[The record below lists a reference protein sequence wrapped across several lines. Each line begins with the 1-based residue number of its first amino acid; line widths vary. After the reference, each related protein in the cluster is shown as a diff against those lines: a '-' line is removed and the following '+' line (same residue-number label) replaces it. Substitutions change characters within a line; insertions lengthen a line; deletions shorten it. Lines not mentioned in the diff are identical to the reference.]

1 MIDEE
6 PPGDTRQRVLAR
18 LLGADGM
25 KQREE
30 REGGQRRAVIGEK
43 EAKRH
48 GRRSVAARERL
59 EGAPQPFLRAS

>member
-6 PPGDTRQRVLAR
+6 PPGDAGEGVLER

-30 REGGQRRAVIGEK
+30 REGGQRRAVIGEE
-43 EAKRH
+43 EAD
-48 GRRSVAARERL
+48 RRKISHRRCVRERL
-59 EGAPQPFLRAS
+59 PSECP